1 MDETARQIGQ
11 LDARMSGVESDVK
24 EIKTDVKSL
33 VAAQIAG
40 QAVRNA
46 ASGSIRNYL
55 VPFVALGVSVI
66 ALLMR

>member
-1 MDETARQIGQ
+1 MDETARQIGA

-24 EIKTDVKSL
+24 EIKTDVKTL

-46 ASGSIRNYL
+46 ASVGVRQYI

-66 ALLMR
+66 ALLVR